1 MIAGYIN
8 AFSEAIIP
16 IHLRDIS
23 GAVHEFEAVLDT
35 GFNGSLTLSSEVIGH
50 LQLPWRTRGSAE
62 LADGSIETF
71 DIHSAAIIWD
81 GVPRSILV
89 SSVETK
95 PLSGMRLLTNCD
107 LRMRVQTGGLVEI
120 VSVNDGGLDGLTANR

>member
-1 MIAGYIN
+1 MITGHIN

-23 GAVHEFEAVLDT
+23 GAVHDFEAVLDT
-35 GFNGSLTLSSEVIGH
+35 GFNGSLTLSPEVIDR
-50 LQLPWRTRGSAE
+50 LRIA
-62 LADGSIETF
+62 LANSRKCRIGRRFHTDFRYPLCT
-71 DIHSAAIIWD
+71 IIWD

-95 PLSGMRLLTNCD
+95 PL
-107 LRMRVQTGGLVEI
+107 LRMRVQIGGLVEI
-120 VSVNDGGLDGLTANR
+120 VSVNDGGLGGLTTNR